1 MRGSPGAIC
10 PLVGGGPIDFDWA
23 RHVEVG
29 VWWQKKGL
37 EEPSPRVLGAR
48 AFRRGAVV
56 LRVWQFGGAVPSPY
70 FFSTLLAL
78 RSYYSTT
85 PHAIFVGRDAGL

>member
-48 AFRRGAVV
+48 AFERGCGCTARVAVW
-56 LRVWQFGGAVPSPY
+56 RGCTFP
-70 FFSTLLAL
+70 LLLFYVTSSAQL
-78 RSYYSTT
+78 L
-85 PHAIFVGRDAGL
+85 FNDATRHLCWT